1 MSTSEQDIRK
11 KTDSLD
17 IVLDTNCLIQIIS
30 RRSLFYDLWLDFIN
44 GSYRLCVTND
54 IISEY
59 EEILSEKTSP
69 SIAKMICE
77 IILRAPNT
85 IKFDAHFRWQL
96 IESDP
101 DDNKFVD
108 CAIVANAHYIVTEDT
123 HFSVL
128 KHITFPHIE
137 VLTLNDFENLMSLRR

>member
-1 MSTSEQDIRK
+1 MNISEQNISK
-11 KTDSLD
+11 DSLD

-30 RRSLFYDLWLDFIN
+30 RRSRFYELWQDFIN

-54 IISEY
+54 IIDEY
-59 EEILSEKTSP
+59 EEILSEKTSFYV
-69 SIAKMICE
+69 AKLVCE

-85 IKFDAHFRWQL
+85 VKLDAHFRWGL

-108 CAIVANAHYIVTEDT
+108 CAIVANAHFIVSEDT
-123 HFSVL
+123 HFGVL
-128 KHITFPHIE
+128 KHIAFPH
-137 VLTLNDFENLMSLRR
+137 VDVMGLNEFERLMLLRR